1 MNKPGLVWRTVRH
14 LTMRQMVFQLLSRI
28 RTRPR
33 LRFSKITPA
42 TYFLTVPEA
51 AKPVTYRAGVFTL
64 LNRTYAPETGAI
76 DWNGRH
82 PETAG
87 YGKLWTYHLNYF
99 DFLNQPGL
107 LPKTGLALIH
117 DFIYQSG
124 SLRDGLEPYPT
135 SLRVMNWIQFLSR
148 HQLQDKTISRHLV
161 AQMELV
167 SRRVEYHIGGNHLLE
182 NGFSLLLGALYYR
195 NKRWFAKGSVLVQAE
210 LRTQILADGGHY
222 ERSPMYH
229 QVLLDQLLTV
239 LLALQADDWHRGQ
252 NATFADFLARKA
264 HQMSSWLD
272 SITFRNG
279 DVPMVSDSA
288 FGIAPAT
295 NQLRKKAAGLWPVTH
310 NCGIEMGNSGKQKS
324 TDTGYR
330 MFRQDRYELCVDVG
344 SVGPSEQPGHAH
356 ADTFSFVL
364 YADGVPLIVDSA
376 TSTYELGPRR
386 AWERSTAAHNT
397 VEVNGINSSEVW
409 ASFRVGRRARVI
421 ILYDAPDR
429 LTARHDGYRHLG
441 LIHERAWSM
450 EPTGIT
456 ISDQLLSL
464 HKSPSHV
471 PTGVARFHVH
481 PAATVQIT
489 GQIVR
494 VDGWMLAFVSE
505 AERLISLESYA
516 MAEGFNQ
523 LQPGYCIRVDFR
535 GNLKTALTLV
545 Q

>member
-1 MNKPGLVWRTVRH
+1 MSKLGLVWRTVRH
-14 LTMRQMVFQLLSRI
+14 LTMRQLVFQVLVRI

-33 LRFSKITPA
+33 LRFPKITPA
-42 TYFLTVPEA
+42 TYSLTVPDA

-64 LNRTYAPETGAI
+64 LNRTYEPETGAI
-76 DWNGRH
+76 DWSGQH
-82 PETAG
+82 SEVAG
-87 YGKLWTYHLNYF
+87 YRKLWTYHLNYF

-107 LPKTGLALIH
+107 LPETGLALIH
-117 DFIYQSG
+117 DFIYQPG

-135 SLRVMNWIQFLSR
+135 SLRIMNWIQFLSR
-148 HQLQDKTISRHLV
+148 HQLQNKVISRHLA
-161 AQMELV
+161 AQIELV

-182 NGFSLLLGALYYR
+182 NGFSLLMGALYYR
-195 NKRWFAKGSVLVQAE
+195 NKQWFSKGSALVQAE
-210 LRTQILADGGHY
+210 LQTQILADGGHY

-252 NATFADFLARKA
+252 NATFADFLAGKA
-264 HQMSSWLD
+264 HQMSCWLD
-272 SITFRNG
+272 RITFCNG
-279 DVPMVSDSA
+279 DVPMVNDSA

-295 NQLRKKAAGLWPVTH
+295 NQLRKKAASLWPVTH
-310 NCGIEMGNSGKQKS
+310 KCRMETGHSGKQKS

-330 MFRQDRYELCVDVG
+330 MFRQDRYELFVDVG

-364 YADGVPLIVDSA
+364 YADGVPLIVDSG
-376 TSTYELGPRR
+376 TSTYEPGPRR

-397 VEVNGINSSEVW
+397 VEVNGVNSSEVW
-409 ASFRVGRRARVI
+409 ANFRVGRRARVT
-421 ILYDAPDR
+421 ILDDTSDQ

-441 LIHERAWSM
+441 LTHERAWLI

-456 ISDQLLSL
+456 ITDQLVRVRNR
-464 HKSPSHV
+464 PNEV

-481 PAATVQIT
+481 PAATVQIA
-489 GQIVR
+489 GQTVS
-494 VDGWMLAFVSE
+494 VDGWTFAFVSE
-505 AERLISLESYA
+505 AERLVTLESYA

-523 LQPGYCIRVDFR
+523 LHPGYCIRVDFR
-535 GNLKTALTLV
+535 GNLKTTLTLL